1 MELAYAY
8 KPKNKDASVKAIA
21 RDLNMSPKDAV
32 VICDALRGMPLDTA
46 IAYLKDVV
54 ALKKPVPYPKY
65 NKSVGHRKEEG
76 FGPGRYPKKAA
87 REILLLLENLTS
99 NAEYKGL
106 SLEDLKLTHI
116 QALKGITR
124 RKRKPKGRWKV
135 WRTQLVHVQAI
146 CEGK

>member
-21 RDLNMSPKDAV
+21 RDLNMSPKDAIL
-32 VICDALRGMPLDTA
+32 ICDVLRGMPLDKA

-54 ALKKPVPYPKY
+54 ALKKPVPHPKY
-65 NKSVGHRKEEG
+65 NKSTGHRKEDG
-76 FGPGRYPKKAA
+76 FGPGRYPQKAA
-87 REILLLLENLTS
+87 REILLLLENLTT

-106 SLEDLKLTHI
+106 SPEGLKLTHI

-135 WRTQLVHVQAI
+135 WRTQLVHLQAI